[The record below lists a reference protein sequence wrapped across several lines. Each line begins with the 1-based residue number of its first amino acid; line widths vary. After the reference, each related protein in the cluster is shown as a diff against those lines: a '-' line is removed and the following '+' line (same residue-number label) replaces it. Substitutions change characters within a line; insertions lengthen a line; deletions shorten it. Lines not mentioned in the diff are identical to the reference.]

1 MEGGL
6 LLFDCCNECI
16 IDKATTEVL
25 ELLNHIV
32 KILAQ
37 ERFV

>member
-6 LLFDCCNECI
+6 FLFDCCNQCI
-16 IDKATTEVL
+16 IDKAITKVS

-37 ERFV
+37 EHFV

>member
-6 LLFDCCNECI
+6 LLFDCCNERI
-16 IDKATTEVL
+16 IDKATTKVSGF
-25 ELLNHIV
+25 LNHIV